1 MTAPGNCT
9 PVFDRAAA
17 EGRAVFIG
25 YLPVGYPT
33 LSGSLEAMRA
43 LVNPGDGP
51 GADIV
56 EIGIPYSDPM
66 MDGVTI
72 QRAAT
77 RALERGVRV
86 RDVMA
91 ATEAVASTG
100 ATPCIMSYWNLIEQY
115 GPDAFARDFANA
127 GGAGVITPDLTPDEA
142 DEWTLAT
149 DAHGIDRIYLVA
161 PSSTDERIVLTAR
174 AARGWLYA
182 TAVMGVTGARD
193 TTSEAGHELARR
205 IRALSPDTRI
215 GIGLGVSD
223 GAQAAEI
230 GSYADAVIVGSALV
244 RTLIEADDAGRPEDL
259 SGLRALVSDL
269 ARGVRAVR

>member
-9 PVFDRAAA
+9 PAFDRAAA
-17 EGRAVFIG
+17 ERRAVFIG

-33 LSGSLEAMRA
+33 VPGSLDAMRA
-43 LVNPGDGP
+43 LVDPGDGP

-86 RDVMA
+86 RDVLA
-91 ATEAVASTG
+91 ATEAVAAAG
-100 ATPCIMSYWNLIEQY
+100 AIPCVMSYWNLIEQY
-115 GPDAFARDFANA
+115 GCDAFARDFRNA
-127 GGAGVITPDLTPDEA
+127 GGAGVITPDLTPDES
-142 DEWTLAT
+142 DDWIPAT
-149 DAHGIDRIYLVA
+149 DAHGVDRIYLVA
-161 PSSTDERIVLTAR
+161 PSSTDERIRLTAD

-193 TTSEAGHELARR
+193 TTSDAGRVLTERV
-205 IRALSPDTRI
+205 RALSPDTRV
-215 GIGLGVSD
+215 GIGLGVSN

-230 GSYADAVIVGSALV
+230 GAYADAVIVGSALV
-244 RTLIEADDAGRPEDL
+244 RTLLDADDAGRPDDL
-259 SGLRALVSDL
+259 TALRALTADL
-269 ARGVRAVR
+269 AGGVRTAR

>member
-1 MTAPGNCT
+1 RAPARGDLSMTAPGNCT

-100 ATPCIMSYWNLIEQY
+100 ATPCIMSY
-115 GPDAFARDFANA
+115 
-127 GGAGVITPDLTPDEA
+127 
-142 DEWTLAT
+142 
-149 DAHGIDRIYLVA
+149 
-161 PSSTDERIVLTAR
+161 
-174 AARGWLYA
+174 
-182 TAVMGVTGARD
+182 
-193 TTSEAGHELARR
+193 
-205 IRALSPDTRI
+205 
-215 GIGLGVSD
+215 
-223 GAQAAEI
+223 
-230 GSYADAVIVGSALV
+230 
-244 RTLIEADDAGRPEDL
+244 
-259 SGLRALVSDL
+259 
-269 ARGVRAVR
+269 